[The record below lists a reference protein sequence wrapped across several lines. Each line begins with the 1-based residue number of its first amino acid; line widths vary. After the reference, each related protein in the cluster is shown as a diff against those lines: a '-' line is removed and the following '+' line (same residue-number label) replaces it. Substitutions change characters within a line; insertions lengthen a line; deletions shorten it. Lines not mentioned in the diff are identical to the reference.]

1 MRVEEPTESLPSP
14 LPAPAVSDAAAAAA
28 AMEKRAAEYHARSV
42 AFAHALR
49 KPPFHP
55 ETVHRL
61 RTHLRRLQA
70 YAEFLRRPLVARRL
84 AQNVKWLSRLRT
96 LDVFR
101 RYLRRRKAAAR
112 DLRRV
117 AWALREEEKMVTSA
131 GRLEE
136 ISSMLAKMTVARVR
150 RPMAFVENCLST
162 LRQESSKQLAAALR
176 KLSPE
181 ATRKELHRLRLL
193 VKSLRYQ
200 EEIALETA
208 WGDRR
213 RVEAFKRLQR
223 TLGDYCDRDQFR
235 RLAKKM
241 DLACRREIKK
251 EYRQYQ
257 KKARKAVRRLG
268 PPEEP
273 LAVGDDAQELGGKK
287 P

>member
-1 MRVEEPTESLPSP
+1 MRVEELTEPLPSS
-14 LPAPAVSDAAAAAA
+14 LPAPAVPDATAATA
-28 AMEKRAAEYHARSV
+28 AMEKRAAEYHARAKV
-42 AFAHALR
+42 FARALR
-49 KPPFHP
+49 RPPFHP

-70 YAEFLRRPLVARRL
+70 YAEFLRRPMVAARL
-84 AQNVKWLSRLRT
+84 AQSVTWLSRLRT

-101 RYLRRRKAAAR
+101 RYLRRREALAR

-117 AWALREEEKMVTSA
+117 VWTLREEEKMVASA

-136 ISSMLAKMTVARVR
+136 IRSILAKMTLARMR
-150 RPMAFVENCLST
+150 RPVAFVENHLSA
-162 LRQESSKQLAAALR
+162 LRQETSEQLAAALR
-176 KLSPE
+176 KLSTE

-208 WGDRR
+208 WGDPRR
-213 RVEAFKRLQR
+213 MAAFKRLQR

-241 DLACRREIKK
+241 DLACRSEIKK

-273 LAVGDDAQELGGKK
+273 ASGLQ
-287 P
+287 

>member
-1 MRVEEPTESLPSP
+1 MRVEELTESLPSS
-14 LPAPAVSDAAAAAA
+14 LPAPAVPDATAATAV
-28 AMEKRAAEYHARSV
+28 MEKRAAEYHARAKV
-42 AFAHALR
+42 FARALR

-84 AQNVKWLSRLRT
+84 AQNVTWLSRLRT

-101 RYLRRRKAAAR
+101 RYLRRRKAPAR

-117 AWALREEEKMVTSA
+117 AWTLREEEKMVASA

-136 ISSMLAKMTVARVR
+136 IRSILAKMTLARMR
-150 RPMAFVENCLST
+150 RPVAFVENHLSA
-162 LRQESSKQLAAALR
+162 LRQETSEQLAAALR

-208 WGDRR
+208 WGDPRR
-213 RVEAFKRLQR
+213 MAAFKRLQR

-241 DLACRREIKK
+241 DLACRSEIKK

-268 PPEEP
+268 PPEESASG
-273 LAVGDDAQELGGKK
+273 LQ
-287 P
+287 

>member
-1 MRVEEPTESLPSP
+1 MRVAEHAEPLVSYAS
-14 LPAPAVSDAAAAAA
+14 APAAPDAATATA
-28 AMEKRAAEYHARSV
+28 AMEKRAAEYLARAKV
-42 AFAHALR
+42 FARALR

-70 YAEFLRRPLVARRL
+70 YAEFLQRPIVAARL
-84 AQNVKWLSRLRT
+84 AQSVTWLSRLRT
-96 LDVFR
+96 LDVFCHH
-101 RYLRRRKAAAR
+101 LRRRKASAK
-112 DLRRV
+112 DLRQV
-117 AWALREEEKMVTSA
+117 AWALKEEALMVAYA
-131 GRLEE
+131 GRLEA
-136 ISSMLAKMTVARVR
+136 IRSMLAKMTLARMR
-150 RPMAFVENCLST
+150 RPVAFVENRLSA
-162 LRQESSKQLAAALR
+162 LRGETSERLAAALR

-208 WGDRR
+208 WGDPRR
-213 RVEAFKRLQR
+213 MAAFKRLQR

-235 RLAKKM
+235 RLAKKLN
-241 DLACRREIKK
+241 LACRGELKK

-257 KKARKAVRRLG
+257 EKAREAVRKLG

-273 LAVGDDAQELGGKK
+273 ASGLR
-287 P
+287 

>member
-1 MRVEEPTESLPSP
+1 MRVAELTEPLASHPS
-14 LPAPAVSDAAAAAA
+14 APAASDASAGMA
-28 AMEKRAAEYHARSV
+28 AMEKRAAEYHARAV
-42 AFAHALR
+42 AFARALR

-70 YAEFLRRPLVARRL
+70 YAELLQHPIVAARL
-84 AQNVKWLSRLRT
+84 AQSVTWLSRLRT
-96 LDVFR
+96 LDVFYH
-101 RYLRRRKAAAR
+101 YLRRRKAPAK

-117 AWALREEEKMVTSA
+117 AWALKEEAMMVAST
-131 GRLEE
+131 GRLEA
-136 ISSMLAKMTVARVR
+136 IKSMLAKMTLARMR
-150 RPMAFVENCLST
+150 RPVAFVENRLSA
-162 LRQESSKQLAAALR
+162 LRGETSEHLAAALR

-193 VKSLRYQ
+193 VKSLRYK

-208 WGDRR
+208 WADPHRMM
-213 RVEAFKRLQR
+213 AFKRLQR

-241 DLACRREIKK
+241 KLACRSEIKK
-251 EYRQYQ
+251 EYRQYHE
-257 KKARKAVRRLG
+257 KAREAVRKLG

-273 LAVGDDAQELGGKK
+273 ASDLR
-287 P
+287 

>member
-1 MRVEEPTESLPSP
+1 MRAAEPTESLPSL
-14 LPAPAVSDAAAAAA
+14 LPAPAVPAAAAGMA
-28 AMEKRAAEYHARSV
+28 AMEKRAAEYHARAV
-42 AFAHALR
+42 TFAHALR

-70 YAEFLRRPLVARRL
+70 YAEFLQRPIVAARL
-84 AQNVKWLSRLRT
+84 AQSVTWLSRLRT
-96 LDVFR
+96 LDVFSR
-101 RYLRRRKAAAR
+101 HLRRRKAPAK

-117 AWALREEEKMVTSA
+117 AWALKEEAMMVAYA
-131 GRLEE
+131 GRLEA
-136 ISSMLAKMTVARVR
+136 IRSMLTKMTLARMR
-150 RPMAFVENCLST
+150 RPVAFVENRLSA
-162 LRQESSKQLAAALR
+162 LRGETSEQLAAALL

-208 WGDRR
+208 WGDPRR
-213 RVEAFKRLQR
+213 MAAFKRLQR

-241 DLACRREIKK
+241 NLACRGELKQ
-251 EYRQYQ
+251 EYRRYRDR
-257 KKARKAVRRLG
+257 ARAAVRKLG
-268 PPEEP
+268 SPEEP
-273 LAVGDDAQELGGKK
+273 ASGLR
-287 P
+287 

>member
-1 MRVEEPTESLPSP
+1 
-14 LPAPAVSDAAAAAA
+14 
-28 AMEKRAAEYHARSV
+28 MEKRAAEYHTRAV
-42 AFAHALR
+42 AFARALR

-70 YAEFLRRPLVARRL
+70 YAEFLRRPIAARRL
-84 AQNVKWLSRLRT
+84 AQSVTWLSRLRT

-117 AWALREEEKMVTSA
+117 AWALREEEKMVASA

-136 ISSMLAKMTVARVR
+136 IRSMLAKMALARMR
-150 RPMAFVENCLST
+150 RPVAFMEKHLSA
-162 LRQESSKQLAAALR
+162 LRQESSGQLAAALR

-200 EEIALETA
+200 EEIALETV
-208 WGDRR
+208 WGDQR
-213 RVEAFKRLQR
+213 RVAAFKRLQR

-241 DLACRREIKK
+241 NLACRREIKK

-273 LAVGDDAQELGGKK
+273 LAAGDDAQELGGKK

>member
-1 MRVEEPTESLPSP
+1 
-14 LPAPAVSDAAAAAA
+14 
-28 AMEKRAAEYHARSV
+28 MEKRAAEYHTRAV

-70 YAEFLRRPLVARRL
+70 YAEFLRRPKVAARL
-84 AQNVKWLSRLRT
+84 AQSVTWLSRLRT

-101 RYLRRRKAAAR
+101 RYLRLRKAVDR

-117 AWALREEEKMVTSA
+117 AWALREEEKMVASA

-136 ISSMLAKMTVARVR
+136 IRSMLAKMTLARMR
-150 RPMAFVENCLST
+150 RPVAFVENRLSALPRET
-162 LRQESSKQLAAALR
+162 SEQLAAALR

-193 VKSLRYQ
+193 VKSLRYK

-208 WGDRR
+208 WGDPRR
-213 RVEAFKRLQR
+213 MAAFKRLQR
-223 TLGDYCDRDQFR
+223 TLGNYCDRDQFR
-235 RLAKKM
+235 RVAKKM
-241 DLACRREIKK
+241 DLACRSEIKK

-268 PPEEP
+268 PPE
-273 LAVGDDAQELGGKK
+273 K
-287 P
+287 PASGLQ